1 MFSLIKFSEL
11 YMKITG
17 LLILLLVLCAGTYL
31 YAQGEQAVDANRHKA
46 QEFEKLGEYLKA
58 AEMYEESAQVEK
70 DSPDPIKSNIVTN
83 LNQAAYYY
91 TLAGQYKTATNKIDE
106 ALVIGRKLKREDIVA
121 DCLNRFGYFY
131 NYLNKYD
138 VVIKYYLEALDIYRK
153 LEQEGKIATSLNYI
167 GNAYNFSGQ
176 HDTAIKY
183 IEEALDIDKKLGR
196 EDKVA
201 SCLYNIGGVYEAIGK
216 YDNAIEYYEK
226 ALSIDRKQGREEKI
240 SNGLNNIG
248 NIYKSIDQYVTAIK
262 YYEESLDIYR
272 KLWKKDSI
280 VYRRIINKISD
291 ICKTTGQYEKAIKY
305 YKEAL
310 DIYKNLDQGDNI
322 AACLNNIGSV
332 YQSQGQN
339 EKAVKYFE
347 DALVVTRK
355 PEQDDNTSIS
365 LNNIGNVYDTLGQNE
380 KALEYYEKALVVDRN
395 LSKDVEE
402 DLIDKNL
409 ILFYRFYW
417 NKHDKIIYPYEQ
429 VMAHNRKIGKDTDIY
444 RDLNRIGIVLI
455 SQAKYK
461 TAIKYFK
468 ESVSIIEELRKTTT
482 GEMRKS
488 LLAGLRYSY
497 QLLTLAYIK
506 DDDADSAFQTI
517 ELVRAKLLIDKFAVS
532 DNNKKKKEKRIWL
545 EELEK
550 IQETLDDDTVIIV
563 YANVNMEKIVQI
575 AITRAGIVGKEVSN
589 KFFIKSSIDKYD
601 TQIKTLL
608 INQQSLSENKN
619 DFSNIVNYY
628 GSLLRGPSL
637 QDKSGG
643 RTDIYRH
650 GESSHKTNA
659 KEIGGTLY
667 ELLIKPMEGL
677 IKEKSVRRT
686 DIYRH
691 RESSH
696 KTNTKEIGGALY
708 ELLIKP
714 MEGLIKEKKNLI
726 IVPDGILAFVP
737 FGALTD
743 ENGQYLVEKH
753 SISYIQSLDIR
764 KLIRKRKYDKDR
776 KPLLAFGGA
785 VYEDSVF
792 KAEPIENDVQLAVLT
807 KNIYSN
813 LENIQIDLLM
823 KTFYPDIKNIRSVG
837 NAYSVLGISS
847 WPDLPE
853 TLNEVNHIKK
863 TIHKS
868 NIFTGKNVTEK
879 DIKELSDDWKFFDY
893 KVLHFAT
900 HGLVVPEVPELS
912 ALVLSQFKD
921 MGKEDGY
928 LRTEEIPNMEIRAD
942 LVNLSAFDTGLGG
955 IYENDG
961 FTMLIHSFVLS
972 GAKAVSVSLWRVAD
986 ESTSQ
991 FMATM
996 YSLVQDK
1003 DISYIDATTEVKRQ
1017 FINGDFGEK
1026 YKAPYYWAPFVYY
1039 GN

>member
-1 MFSLIKFSEL
+1 
-11 YMKITG
+11 MKITN
-17 LLILLLVLCAGTYL
+17 LLILIVMFFPCPYL
-31 YAQGEQAVDANRHKA
+31 YAQGEQAVDANQHKA
-46 QEFEKLGEYLKA
+46 QEFEKLGEFLKA

-70 DSPDPIKSNIVTN
+70 DSPGTIKSNIGTN

-91 TLAGQYKTATNKIDE
+91 TLAGQYKIATNKIDE
-106 ALVIGRKLKREDIVA
+106 ALKIGRKLKREDIVT

-138 VVIKYYLEALDIYRK
+138 VAIKYYLEALDIYRK
-153 LEQEGKIATSLNYI
+153 LGQEGEIATNLNDI
-167 GNAYNFSGQ
+167 GNAYNSLGQ
-176 HDTAIKY
+176 HDMAIKY

-196 EDKVA
+196 EDKIA
-201 SCLYNIGGVYEAIGK
+201 SGLYNIGGVYETIGK
-216 YDNAIEYYEK
+216 YDKTIEYYEK
-226 ALSIDRKQGREEKI
+226 ALSIERKLGLEEKI
-240 SNGLNNIG
+240 PNGLNNIG
-248 NIYKSIDQYVTAIK
+248 NIYRSMDKYVTAIK

-272 KLWKKDSI
+272 KLRKNDSI
-280 VYRRIINKISD
+280 VYGRIINKISD

-310 DIYKNLDQGDNI
+310 DIYKDLDQSGSV

-332 YQSQGQN
+332 YQSQGQQ

-347 DALVVTRK
+347 NALGITRK

-365 LNNIGNVYDTLGQNE
+365 LNNIGNVYDSLGQDD
-380 KALEYYEKALVVDRN
+380 KAIEYYEKALAVDRN
-395 LSKDVEE
+395 LSKEVEE

-417 NKHDKIIYPYEQ
+417 NKHDKVIYPYEQ
-429 VMAHNRKIGKDTDIY
+429 VLAHNRKIGKDTDIY

-455 SQAKYK
+455 SQEKYK
-461 TAIKYFK
+461 TAISYFK

-482 GEMRKS
+482 GEMRKG
-488 LLAGLRYSY
+488 LLADLRYSY

-506 DDDADSAFQTI
+506 DDNADSAFQTI

-532 DNNKKKKEKRIWL
+532 DNNRKKKEKRIWL
-545 EELEK
+545 QEVEQ

-563 YANVNMEKIVQI
+563 YANVNMEKFVQI
-575 AITRAGIVGKEVSN
+575 AITRTEIMGKEVSN
-589 KFFIKSSIDKYD
+589 KSFIKSSIDKYD

-608 INQQSLSENKN
+608 ANQQNLSGNKN

-628 GSLLRGPSL
+628 GSLLRGPPL
-637 QDKSGG
+637 QDKSGS
-643 RTDIYRH
+643 RT
-650 GESSHKTNA
+650 N
-659 KEIGGTLY
+659 
-667 ELLIKPMEGL
+667 
-677 IKEKSVRRT
+677 
-686 DIYRH
+686 IYRH
-691 RESSH
+691 RESPH
-696 KTNTKEIGGALY
+696 KTNAKEIGGALY

-714 MEGLIKEKKNLI
+714 IEGQIKEKNNLI

-737 FGALTD
+737 FEALTD

-792 KAEPIENDVQLAVLT
+792 KAEPIENKVQLAILT

-823 KTFYPDIKNIRSVG
+823 KTFYPDLKDIRSVG
-837 NAYSVLGISS
+837 NAYNVLGITS

-863 TIHKS
+863 IIHKS

-893 KVLHFAT
+893 KALHFAT

-928 LRTEEIPNMEIRAD
+928 LRTEEIPKMEIRAD
-942 LVNLSAFDTGLGG
+942 LVTLSAFDTGLGG

-961 FTMLIHSFVLS
+961 FVRLIHSFVLS

-996 YSLVQDK
+996 YGLVQDK
-1003 DISYIDATTEVKRQ
+1003 GIRYIDATTEVKRQ
-1017 FINGDFGEK
+1017 FINGDFGEE
-1026 YKAPYYWAPFVYY
+1026 YRAPHYWAPFVYY